1 MNILP
6 ALQQDL
12 PEILALQRAAFAAEA
27 QLVNDWNI
35 PPLTQTL
42 EELAEDWRKGIML
55 KAQSGQG
62 ALVGTVRGHAAQDG
76 FYIGRLAVLPQ
87 WQGKGVGS
95 ALLEAIIDQA
105 HAQAQPKG
113 KTEGKAQTQAQ
124 AHAQNPTEGHS
135 QGHVQGHVSG
145 QAEGYGQCL
154 SGPARCVLFT
164 STKSERN
171 LRLYERFG
179 FRPFKKSTTATGV
192 ALVWLERV

>member
-76 FYIGRLAVLPQ
+76 YYIGRLAVLPQ

-105 HAQAQPKG
+105 HALAKPTG
-113 KTEGKAQTQAQ
+113 KPEGKAQTQAQ
-124 AHAQNPTEGHS
+124 PPAQNPTEGHT

-145 QAEGYGQCL
+145 QAEGDSPGL

-164 STKSERN
+164 STKSEGN

>member
-12 PEILALQRAAFAAEA
+12 PEILAVQRAAFAAEA

-76 FYIGRLAVLPQ
+76 YYIGRLAVLPQ

-105 HAQAQPKG
+105 RALAQPKG
-113 KTEGKAQTQAQ
+113 KPEGKAETLARPP
-124 AHAQNPTEGHS
+124 AQNPTEGHS
-135 QGHVQGHVSG
+135 QGHGQGHVSG
-145 QAEGYGQCL
+145 QAEGDSPGL

>member
-12 PEILALQRAAFAAEA
+12 PEILAVQRAAFAAEA

-76 FYIGRLAVLPQ
+76 YYIGRLAVLPQ

-105 HAQAQPKG
+105 HALAKPTG
-113 KTEGKAQTQAQ
+113 KPEGKAQTQAQ
-124 AHAQNPTEGHS
+124 PHANNPTEWRD
-135 QGHVQGHVSG
+135 QGHVPGHVPG
-145 QAEGYGQCL
+145 QAEGHGQCMT
-154 SGPARCVLFT
+154 GPARCVLFT
-164 STKSERN
+164 STKSEGN